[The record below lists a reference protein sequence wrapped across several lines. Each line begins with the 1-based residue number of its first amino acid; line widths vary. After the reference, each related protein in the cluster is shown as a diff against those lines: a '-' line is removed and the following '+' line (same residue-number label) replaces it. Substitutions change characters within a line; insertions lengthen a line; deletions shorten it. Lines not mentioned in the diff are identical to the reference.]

1 MDLEKLYSCLPDFIK
16 YNNNILNFFLKIPKK
31 IFKYNLERHQL
42 ESQNQLLKMLVID
55 GDIKFNGTLRD
66 IQLLYVE
73 LLRFVDN
80 VCKKHEINYWLDG
93 GTLLG
98 AVRHGGFIPWD
109 DDVDLT
115 MLRKDYNKLLEVL
128 PLEISKHDY
137 FKENCGLTLLIEGQK
152 NYFSD
157 FKSVYDVDNKEGYLN
172 DDNFSFLQIAWLK
185 PYVKIDFFPK
195 DFLETE
201 KISFFKKNYVSN
213 KYKFNQKVKK
223 GEYLFFKKLNEFND
237 KFGFVLNE
245 TPQFADSFDVIP
257 LAPVRIF
264 ETSKTFPLNKIS
276 FEGYE
281 FNCPNDVD
289 YYLSLIYGKNFRDL
303 PKVIET
309 HNMADFVENQFAS
322 VDEMNEAF
330 SKSISYLKE
339 INDNF
344 FNEE

>member
-115 MLRKDYNKLLEVL
+115 MLRKYYNKLLEVL

-137 FKENCGLTLLIEGQK
+137 FKQNCGLTLLIEGQK

-330 SKSISYLKE
+330 SKSVDYLKE
-339 INDNF
+339 INNNF
-344 FNEE
+344 DFE